1 MKIYKIYRIAATQ
14 EAVDNLKSQMI
25 EYLHS
30 QFPDEG
36 WQDEAEVA
44 IYYFASD
51 WHGGQDSELYSILS
65 TSPYKP
71 GSLSTLA
78 SEGDTVNEM
87 YKALEDKFTFKSLN
101 KGISLKVDDAIQNK
115 LELAKLKAKA
125 LKACESR
132 GHEMGKWEDLSE
144 TISQCTC
151 TICAAQVV
159 VDTKPSP
166 NGIHDFDISGKA
178 VALNCKPQYE
188 IATPEEIEREI
199 GKVSKKNSW
208 IKNASYIPH
217 ESGIDGAK
225 KREAILIDAIKQFA
239 QDYNFGHIREPL
251 QIDSRGDIMLVQLMQ
266 GIDYLD
272 KPLDPIVNEIA
283 KPYGIIEQ
291 SERWLKMNHF
301 SWEKMLGDL
310 GYFIGEKATQEEIE
324 REIGIVSKKAVIIFE
339 TKTAMANRWIPQITD
354 PERQLQFEFD
364 CTGIRQH
371 GPEMQIIELLDNN
384 EWHPNEKTQRYLEK
398 QVGALEDD
406 YALRFMYCVF
416 HGRPY
421 IAAYFSAIHYVY
433 SVRL

>member
-14 EAVDNLKSQMI
+14 EAVDNLKSQMM
-25 EYLHS
+25 EYLHN

-71 GSLSTLA
+71 GPLSTLA
-78 SEGDTVNEM
+78 SEGDTVSEM
-87 YKALEDKFTFKSLN
+87 YKALEDEFTNNGVSIKLN
-101 KGISLKVDDAIQNK
+101 KSFLNELKEKARSLCQ
-115 LELAKLKAKA
+115 E
-125 LKACESR
+125 R
-132 GHEMGKWEDLSE
+132 GHEIGDWVPLIFLNNSSTNSGATNKCENCDKTVKVLTNPLSGK
-144 TISQCTC
+144 
-151 TICAAQVV
+151 
-159 VDTKPSP
+159 
-166 NGIHDFDISGKA
+166 HISGDATWIDCNK
-178 VALNCKPQYE
+178 KYE

-283 KPYGIIEQ
+283 KPYGPKEP
-291 SERWLKMNHF
+291 SGRWLGLNHF
-301 SWEKMLGDL
+301 AWEKMLGDL

-324 REIGIVSKKAVIIFE
+324 REIGRV
-339 TKTAMANRWIPQITD
+339 
-354 PERQLQFEFD
+354 
-364 CTGIRQH
+364 
-371 GPEMQIIELLDNN
+371 
-384 EWHPNEKTQRYLEK
+384 
-398 QVGALEDD
+398 
-406 YALRFMYCVF
+406 
-416 HGRPY
+416 
-421 IAAYFSAIHYVY
+421 
-433 SVRL
+433 